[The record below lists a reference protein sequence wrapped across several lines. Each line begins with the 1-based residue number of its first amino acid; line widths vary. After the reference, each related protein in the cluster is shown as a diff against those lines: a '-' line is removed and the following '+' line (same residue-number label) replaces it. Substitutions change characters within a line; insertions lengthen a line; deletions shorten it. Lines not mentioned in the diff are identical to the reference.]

1 MAPESTMSTTESASD
16 TTTVRPR
23 ELERERF
30 LLARRPGSPAM
41 RSSSGFLG
49 VVPVVCAFSIARSA
63 CLESLTSCC
72 WRMASMAE
80 TLPARH
86 AGAQALASSTRKDAA
101 AMPATTA
108 GLITRG
114 MPWAVPESEL
124 RSIASNARAE
134 LLSMAATPASPAA
147 SPTGMPTRPM
157 AAASRSTVLLSWRL
171 DAPSEESRPNWRV
184 RSATEI
190 EKELPIIPMAATT
203 MTPPIT
209 ATMPRS
215 DSMVALSSL
224 AIPWRESRRPWR

>member
-41 RSSSGFLG
+41 RSSSRFLG
-49 VVPVVCAFSIARSA
+49 AMPVAWAFSIARSA

-72 WRMASMAE
+72 WRMASIAE
-80 TLPARH
+80 TLLARH
-86 AGAQALASSTRKDAA
+86 AGAQALARSTRKDVT

-114 MPWAVPESEL
+114 IPCAVPESEL
-124 RSIASNARAE
+124 LSSASNARAE
-134 LLSMAATPASPAA
+134 LLSIAATPASPAA
-147 SPTGMPTRPM
+147 SPTGMPTRPI
-157 AAASRSTVLLSWRL
+157 ATASMSTVLLSWRF

-203 MTPPIT
+203 MTPPTT
-209 ATMPRS
+209 ATIPRS
-215 DSMVALSSL
+215 DTMVVLS
-224 AIPWRESRRPWR
+224 